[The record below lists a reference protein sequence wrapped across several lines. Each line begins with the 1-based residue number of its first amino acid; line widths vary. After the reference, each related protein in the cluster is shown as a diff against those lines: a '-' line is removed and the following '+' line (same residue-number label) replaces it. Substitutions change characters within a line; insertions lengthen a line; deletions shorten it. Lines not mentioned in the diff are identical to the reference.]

1 MAATGETKTTNK
13 QRNGGFDPRTII
25 NTIMK
30 TPTPE
35 KLERKALKLWSLRLI
50 DPRAPQY
57 ALAEKLWENAQQI
70 RKCNTTITAP

>member
-1 MAATGETKTTNK
+1 
-13 QRNGGFDPRTII
+13 
-25 NTIMK
+25 MK

-70 RKCNTTITAP
+70 RKSNTTITAP